1 MPLQKIK
8 RWLITL
14 SLVILVV
21 LAGIIGVIQFYVFPH
36 IDDYKDR
43 IAQALSQA
51 MKQEVTIEHIAI
63 RWSGFA
69 PHVTLGNVT
78 VFDQQQ
84 RPALELSKISTRL
97 SWSSVVLLK
106 PSLTSLRIDA
116 PNLIIRRTDNGELYL
131 AGISMSGQ
139 GNPAFSNWLLSQRRI
154 NITHAT
160 VTWVD
165 EQRQAP
171 PLLLEDL
178 NIEILTPVWQRL
190 LNRHTIHMD
199 SLVST
204 GTRQRIKLESVLI
217 GHDVAKPEVWHGEV
231 SLRLPQMDLA
241 AWSPWLDLPVKV
253 HQGQGSLTTTF
264 AFEAMQLQRLAA
276 QVDLKAL
283 SITPPDN
290 HDTFLANAISG
301 EVRWQRVEQRHMIHL
316 KHFSADIAPG
326 LKLEDANGELQ
337 WDSHGHEGVLTVKK
351 LALEQGQ
358 ALAKWLAVRLP
369 DAQSQTAGA
378 GTEAT
383 AATAPAK
390 TEQSNTAQMLEHTAP
405 SGKFSQIKL
414 RWLKRDDQWQDYALT
429 ADLNAIHTQA
439 YELLPGLENWS
450 GRLTIRPNAGSIAL
464 DTQKASIDLAGV
476 LRWPVPIDSL
486 QGTIAWE
493 NNGKKTLI
501 STRNLHLSNPHIA
514 LLTNMEYQLG
524 AAGGDSIQLQTQI
537 ERGDA
542 KHAPFY
548 YPLILGESTL
558 HWLDTSILAGQIR
571 RGELIIKG
579 RIRDFPF
586 VNATHQPDPALGLFK
601 VTAQVD
607 HASLEY
613 GTGWPLIQ
621 GVDALLKF
629 EGKRMD
635 IAVKNGT
642 TVGQHITQAQVEI
655 PRLDADWPMLNV
667 KATVTGTVE
676 QGVRFV
682 NTSPVRQVAMGF
694 TDYLKTAGDAELKL
708 ALQVPLND
716 VDVSQF
722 QGDYAIRN
730 GRIAANPEIAMPE
743 MTNINGH
750 LKFTEKGLQAQ
761 GVQLSLFD
769 NPASVSLTT
778 RSDKSVLIQGSGRI
792 TDNALRKMDSNL
804 LTKALHGTT
813 DWKSSLLIQPAGSIR
828 LDIRSQLIGMG
839 IDMPE
844 PLKKSVETS
853 ANLTIRLRQ
862 ESNQPDKIAIHY
874 NDWLHGNFLRST
886 VGQESKIS
894 AGEIS
899 VNTPPRM
906 PAGEGINLRA
916 DFQKLNVDEWLAY
929 TGQTAGAGTEPGRPV
944 DLPFNRID
952 LSAGTLQVFDR
963 NLHQIKLSIT
973 PEQERLKMAIQ
984 SQELAGDADWI
995 TAKPNNKLIAKLSYL
1010 RIPRSLDSDDTPAS
1024 TGEVRRLNMT
1034 YPEVEISAQD
1044 FQFGDKQLGS
1054 LDIKAYNSGENWVI
1068 QKMNLD
1074 NGDSQLTADGT
1085 WRNSVRNPQTSL
1097 KFNLNSNNLG
1107 KTLQRFQPGGE
1118 MVKGGTGTMAGQI
1131 GWPGSPHQFA
1141 VERLDGNFSMQ
1152 LEKGQI
1158 LKVQPGVGRLLGLLS
1173 LQSLPRRLTLDFRDL
1188 FSQGFAFDKITST
1201 ANIRDGILRSD
1212 DLFMTGPAA
1221 EARLKGETNLK
1232 AETQRLRVKVT
1243 PHISDSVS
1251 LAALAGG
1258 PIIGVAAFVA
1268 QKLLKDPLNKISS
1281 SEYMITGTW
1290 DNPQEVDIDK
1300 AEPVKQPVQP
1310 LKSIQ

>member
-8 RWLITL
+8 RWLLTL
-14 SLVILVV
+14 LIVVLVV

-43 IAQALSQA
+43 IAQQLSQS
-51 MKQEVTIEHIAI
+51 MKQEVTIAHIGI
-63 RWSGFA
+63 RWRGLA
-69 PHVTLGNVT
+69 PEVTLGDVT
-78 VFDQQQ
+78 VFDTQQ
-84 RPALELSKISTRL
+84 RPALELSKVITRL
-97 SWSSVVLLK
+97 SWSSVVLLS
-106 PSLTSLRIDA
+106 PSLISLRIDA
-116 PNLIIRRTDNGELYL
+116 PNLIIRRTSNGELFL
-131 AGISMSGQ
+131 AGISMSGK
-139 GNPAFSNWLLSQRRI
+139 GNPAFSNWLLAQRRI
-154 NITHAT
+154 RITHAT

-190 LNRHTIHMD
+190 LDRHTVHMD

-204 GTRQRIKLESVLI
+204 GTQQRITLDSVLV
-217 GHDVAKPEVWHGEV
+217 GDDVTKPEAWHGEI
-231 SLRLPQMDLA
+231 SLRLPQIDLA
-241 AWSPWLDLPVKV
+241 AWSPWLDLPLKV
-253 HQGQGSLTTTF
+253 HAGQGSMTSTL
-264 AFEAMQLQRLAA
+264 AFKAMQLQRMAA
-276 QVDLKAL
+276 QINLK
-283 SITPPDN
+283 SVSVTPPDTTE
-290 HDTFLANAISG
+290 TFLANSMNG
-301 EVRWQRVEQRHMIHL
+301 EFRWQRVEQRHMIYL
-316 KHFSADIAPG
+316 KHFSADIQPG
-326 LKLEDANGELQ
+326 LKLDDANGELQ
-337 WDSHGHEGVLTVKK
+337 WDAHGHEGILSMKK
-351 LALEQGQ
+351 FALEQGE
-358 ALAKWLAVRLP
+358 LFAKWL
-369 DAQSQTAGA
+369 DSQSQ
-378 GTEAT
+378 
-383 AATAPAK
+383 AADYLEHIAPAF
-390 TEQSNTAQMLEHTAP
+390 NAN
-405 SGKFSQIKL
+405 QIKL
-414 RWLKRDDQWQDYALT
+414 RWLNREDKWQDYAVE
-429 ADLNAIHTQA
+429 ANLNAVHTTA
-439 YELLPGLENWS
+439 YAQLPGLKNWA
-450 GRLTIRPNAGSIAL
+450 GRLSLHPNAGSIDL
-464 DTQKASIDLAGV
+464 DTQNASIDLAKI
-476 LRWPVPIDSL
+476 LRWPVPIDRL
-486 QGTIAWE
+486 QGNIEWD
-493 NNGKKTLI
+493 NNGKKLLI
-501 STRNLHLSNPHIA
+501 STHNLQLANPHIA
-514 LLTNMEYQLG
+514 LRTNLEYQLG
-524 AAGGDSIQLQTQI
+524 AAGGDTIQLQTQI

-571 RGELIIKG
+571 RGDVIIKG
-579 RIRDFPF
+579 RMKDFPF
-586 VNATHQPDPALGLFK
+586 VNAAHQADPSLGLFK

-607 HASLEY
+607 HVSLEY

-621 GVDALLKF
+621 NVDALLKF

-635 IAVKNGT
+635 ISVKNGT
-642 TVGQHITQAQVEI
+642 TVGQHITQAHVEI
-655 PRLDADWPMLNV
+655 PQLDADWPMLNV
-667 KATVTGTVE
+667 KATVTGSVE
-676 QGVRFV
+676 QGVKFV
-682 NTSPVRQVAMGF
+682 NTSPVRQVTMGF
-694 TDYLKTAGDAELKL
+694 TDYLKTSGDAELKL
-708 ALQVPLND
+708 ALQIPLND
-716 VDVSQF
+716 VDRSQF
-722 QGDYAIRN
+722 QGDYAIKN

-750 LKFTEKGLQAQ
+750 LKFTEKNLQAQ
-761 GVQLSLFD
+761 GVQLSMFD
-769 NPASVSLTT
+769 NPASVSLTS
-778 RSDKSVLIQGSGRI
+778 RSDKSVIIQGSGRI
-792 TDNALRKMDSNL
+792 TDAALKKLDSNL

-813 DWKSSLLIQPAGSIR
+813 DWKSSLLIQPPGNIR

-839 IDMPE
+839 IDLPE
-844 PLKKSVETS
+844 PIKKEVETP

-862 ESNQPDKIAIHY
+862 ESNQPDKVAIHY
-874 NDWLHGNFLRST
+874 NDWLHANFLRT
-886 VGQESKIS
+886 TGGPEPKIS

-899 VNTPPRM
+899 VNTPPRL
-906 PAGEGINLRA
+906 PSGEGINLRA

-929 TGQTAGAGTEPGRPV
+929 MGQGAGAGAEPARPANIP
-944 DLPFNRID
+944 LNRID

-963 NLHQIKLSIT
+963 NLHQIKLNIT
-973 PEQERLKMAIQ
+973 PEQDRLKMSIQ
-984 SQELAGDADWI
+984 SQELAGDADWV

-1010 RIPRSLDSDDTPAS
+1010 RLPRSMDTDDTPAAS
-1024 TGEVRRLNMT
+1024 GEVRRLNMT

-1068 QKMNLD
+1068 QKMNL
-1074 NGDSQLTADGT
+1074 NNPDSQLTADGT
-1085 WRNSVRNPQTSL
+1085 WRNSVRSPQTSL
-1097 KFNLNSNNLG
+1097 KFNLTSSNLG

-1118 MVKGGTGTMAGQI
+1118 MVKGGTGNIAGQI

-1141 VERLDGNFSMQ
+1141 VERLDGNFNMQ

-1188 FSQGFAFDKITST
+1188 FSQGFAFDKITSS

-1232 AETQRLRVKVT
+1232 TETQRLKVKVI

-1258 PIIGVAAFVA
+1258 PIVGVAAFIA

-1290 DNPQEVDIDK
+1290 DNPQEVEIDK
-1300 AEPVKQPVQP
+1300 TEPTKQPVQP

>member
-8 RWLITL
+8 RWLLTL
-14 SLVILVV
+14 LIVILVI

-43 IAQALSQA
+43 IAQALSQS
-51 MKQEVTIEHIAI
+51 MQQEVTIAHIGI

-78 VFDQQQ
+78 VFDKQQ
-84 RPALELSKISTRL
+84 RPALELSKVTTRL
-97 SWSSVVLLK
+97 SWSSVVLLS
-106 PSLTSLRIDA
+106 PSLISLRIDA
-116 PNLIIRRTDNGELYL
+116 PNLIIRRTENGELYL
-131 AGISMSGQ
+131 AGISMSGK

-154 NITHAT
+154 SITHAT

-204 GTRQRIKLESVLI
+204 GTQQRITLDSVLI

-264 AFEAMQLQRLAA
+264 AFEAMQLQRVAA
-276 QVDLKAL
+276 QVNLKAV
-283 SITPPDN
+283 SVTPPDGSE
-290 HDTFLANAISG
+290 TFLANAVSG
-301 EVRWQRVEQRHMIHL
+301 EVRWQRVEQRHMVHL
-316 KHFSADIAPG
+316 KHFSADIHPG
-326 LKLEDANGELQ
+326 LNLEDANGELQ
-337 WDSHGHEGVLTVKK
+337 WEAQSHEGVLTVKK
-351 LALEQGQ
+351 LALKQGE
-358 ALAKWLAVRLP
+358 ALAKWLDVQAVDSAP
-369 DAQSQTAGA
+369 QTAGPQA
-378 GTEAT
+378 S
-383 AATAPAK
+383 PAN
-390 TEQSNTAQMLEHTAP
+390 TEQSKIAQILEHAAP
-405 SGKFSQIKL
+405 SGIASQIKL
-414 RWLKRDDQWQDYALT
+414 RWLNRANKWQDYALE
-429 ADLNAIHTQA
+429 ANLNAIHTKANEQ
-439 YELLPGLENWS
+439 LPGLENWS
-450 GRLTIRPNAGSIAL
+450 GRLTVRPNAGSIEL
-464 DTQKASIDLAGV
+464 DTQKASLDLAGI
-476 LRWPVPIDSL
+476 LRWPVPIDRL
-486 QGTIAWE
+486 QGSVEWD

-501 STRNLHLSNPHIA
+501 SSRNLQLSNPHIA
-514 LLTNMEYQLG
+514 LRTNLEYQLG
-524 AAGGDSIQLQTQI
+524 AAGGDTIQVQTQI

-558 HWLDTSILAGQIR
+558 HWLDTSILSGQIR

-579 RIRDFPF
+579 RVKDFPF
-586 VNATHQPDPALGLFK
+586 VNAAHQADPALGIFK

-621 GVDALLKF
+621 GVDAFLKF
-629 EGKRMD
+629 EGTRMD

-642 TVGQHITQAQVEI
+642 TVGQRITQAQVEI
-655 PRLDADWPMLNV
+655 PQLDADWPMLNV

-676 QGVRFV
+676 QGVKFV
-682 NTSPVRQVAMGF
+682 NTSPVRQVTMGF

-708 ALQVPLND
+708 ALQIPLND
-716 VDVSQF
+716 VDQSQF
-722 QGDYAIRN
+722 QGDYAIKN

-769 NPASVSLTT
+769 NPASVSLTS
-778 RSDKSVLIQGSGRI
+778 RSDKSVIIQGSGRI
-792 TDNALRKMDSNL
+792 TDAALRKLDSNL

-813 DWKSSLLIQPAGSIR
+813 DWKSSLLIQPPGNIR

-839 IDMPE
+839 IDLPE
-844 PLKKSVETS
+844 PMKKAVETP

-862 ESNQPDKIAIHY
+862 ESNQADKIAIHY
-874 NDWLHGNFLRST
+874 NDWLHANLLRT
-886 VGQESKIS
+886 TGAPEPKIS

-899 VNTPPRM
+899 VNTPPRQ
-906 PAGEGINLRA
+906 PSGDGINLRA

-929 TGQTAGAGTEPGRPV
+929 TGQTTGAGTEPAQPMSIP
-944 DLPFNRID
+944 LNRID

-973 PEQERLKMAIQ
+973 PDQERLKMSIQ

-995 TAKPNNKLIAKLSYL
+995 SAKPNNKLIAKLSYL
-1010 RIPRSLDSDDTPAS
+1010 RVPRSMDTDNTPAAP
-1024 TGEVRRLNMT
+1024 GEVRRLNMT
-1034 YPEVEISAQD
+1034 YPEVEISAQE

-1054 LDIKAYNSGENWVI
+1054 LDIKAYNSAENWVI
-1068 QKMNLD
+1068 QKMNL
-1074 NGDSQLTADGT
+1074 NNPDSQLTADGT

-1097 KFNLNSNNLG
+1097 KFNLTSSNLG

-1118 MVKGGTGTMAGQI
+1118 MVKGGTGEIAGQI

-1201 ANIRDGILRSD
+1201 ANIRDGILHSD

-1232 AETQRLRVKVT
+1232 TETQRLKVKVI

-1258 PIIGVAAFVA
+1258 PIVGVAAFIA

-1300 AEPVKQPVQP
+1300 AEPTKQPVQP

>member
-14 SLVILVV
+14 SLVVLVV
-21 LAGIIGVIQFYVFPH
+21 VAGIIGVIHFYVFPH

-43 IAQALSQA
+43 IAQTLSQSL
-51 MKQEVTIEHIAI
+51 KQEVTIEHIAI

-97 SWSSVVLLK
+97 SWSSLVLLS
-106 PSLTSLRIDA
+106 PSLSSLRIDA
-116 PNLIIRRTDNGELYL
+116 PNLIIRRTENGELYL

-204 GTRQRIKLESVLI
+204 GTRQRITLESVLI
-217 GHDVAKPEVWHGEV
+217 GNDVAKPQVWHGEV

-253 HQGQGSLTTTF
+253 NQGQGSLTTTF

-276 QVDLKAL
+276 QVDLKAV
-283 SITPPDN
+283 SVTPPN
-290 HDTFLANAISG
+290 ISDTFLANAVSG
-301 EVRWQRVEQRHMIHL
+301 EVRWQRVEQRHMVHL

-337 WDSHGHEGVLTVKK
+337 WDKQGHEGVLTVKK

-358 ALAKWLAVRLP
+358 ALAKWLAVQLP
-369 DAQSQTAGA
+369 DAQPQ
-378 GTEAT
+378 
-383 AATAPAK
+383 AATSDAAK
-390 TEQSNTAQMLEHTAP
+390 ANTERAEIAQLLEHTAP

-414 RWLKRDDQWQDYALT
+414 RWLQRGGQWQDYALA
-429 ADLNAIHTQA
+429 ADLDAIHTQA
-439 YELLPGLENWS
+439 YEQLPGLQNWS
-450 GRLTIRPNAGSIAL
+450 GRLTVRPNAGSIEL
-464 DTQKASIDLAGV
+464 DTQKASIDLAGI

-486 QGTIAWE
+486 QGNIAWE
-493 NNGKKTLI
+493 NNGQKTLI
-501 STRNLHLSNPHIA
+501 STRNLHLSNAHIA
-514 LLTNMEYQLG
+514 LRTNMEYQLG

-579 RIRDFPF
+579 RIKDFPF
-586 VNATHQPDPALGLFK
+586 VNAAHQADPALGLFR

-642 TVGQHITQAQVEI
+642 TVGQRITQAQVEI

-676 QGVRFV
+676 QGVKFV
-682 NTSPVRQVAMGF
+682 NTSPVRQVTMGF
-694 TDYLKTAGDAELKL
+694 TDLLKTAGDAELKL

-716 VDVSQF
+716 VDASQF
-722 QGDYAIRN
+722 QGDYAIKN

-761 GVQLSLFD
+761 GVQLALFD

-792 TDNALRKMDSNL
+792 TDSALKKLDSNL

-813 DWKSSLLIQPAGSIR
+813 DWKSSLLIQPPGNIR

-839 IDMPE
+839 IDLPE
-844 PLKKSVETS
+844 PMKKSVETP

-862 ESNQPDKIAIHY
+862 EANQSDKIAIHY

-886 VGQESKIS
+886 AGAESKIS

-929 TGQTAGAGTEPGRPV
+929 TGQTAGAGSEPAGAANI
-944 DLPFNRID
+944 PFNRID

-963 NLHQIKLSIT
+963 HLHQIKLNIT
-973 PEQERLKMAIQ
+973 PDQERLKMSIQ
-984 SQELAGDADWI
+984 SQELAGEADWI

-1010 RIPRSLDSDDTPAS
+1010 RIPRSLDNDDTPAS
-1024 TGEVRRLNMT
+1024 AGEVRRLSMT
-1034 YPEVEISAQD
+1034 YPEVEILAQD

-1074 NGDSQLTADGT
+1074 NPDSQLTADGT

-1097 KFNLNSNNLG
+1097 KFSLSSNNLG

-1221 EARLKGETNLK
+1221 EVRLKGETNLK

-1258 PIIGVAAFVA
+1258 PIVGVAAFVA

-1300 AEPVKQPVQP
+1300 AESVKQPVQP
-1310 LKSIQ
+1310 IKGLQ

>member
-8 RWLITL
+8 RWLLTL
-14 SLVILVV
+14 LVVALVIV
-21 LAGIIGVIQFYVFPH
+21 AAIIGVIQFYIFPH
-36 IDDYKDR
+36 IDNYKDR
-43 IAQALSQA
+43 IAQTLSQSL
-51 MKQEVTIEHIAI
+51 KQEVTIAHIGI

-69 PHVTLGNVT
+69 PQVTLGNVA

-84 RPALELSKISTRL
+84 RPALELSKITTRL
-97 SWSSVVLLK
+97 SWSSVVLLS
-106 PSLTSLRIDA
+106 PSLISLRIDA
-116 PNLIIRRTDNGELYL
+116 PNLIIRRTADGELYL

-139 GNPAFSNWLLSQRRI
+139 GDPAFSNWLLSQRRI
-154 NITHAT
+154 SITHAT

-178 NIEILTPVWQRL
+178 NIEILTPVWLRL

-204 GTRQRIKLESVLI
+204 GTQQRITLDSVLI
-217 GHDVAKPEVWHGEV
+217 GHDVAKPEAWHGEA

-241 AWSPWLDLPVKV
+241 AWSPWLDLPVEV
-253 HQGQGSLTTTF
+253 HKGQGSLTTTF

-276 QVDLKAL
+276 QVNLKAV
-283 SITPPDN
+283 SVTPPDTSE
-290 HDTFLANAISG
+290 TFLANAISG
-301 EVRWQRVEQRHMIHL
+301 EVRWQRVEQRHMVHL
-316 KHFSADIAPG
+316 KHLSADINPG
-326 LKLEDANGELQ
+326 FNIEDANGELQ
-337 WDSHGHEGVLTVKK
+337 WDPQGHEGVLTVKK
-351 LALEQGQ
+351 LALEQGE
-358 ALAKWLAVRLP
+358 ALAKWLSVQSP
-369 DAQSQTAGA
+369 DSGSQTSNSKDSES
-378 GTEAT
+378 TVSQST
-383 AATAPAK
+383 S
-390 TEQSNTAQMLEHTAP
+390 EQSKIAQILEHAAP
-405 SGKFSQIKL
+405 SGKASQIKL
-414 RWLKRDDQWQDYALT
+414 RWLNHAKKWQEYALE
-429 ADLNAIHTQA
+429 ANLNAIHTQA
-439 YELLPGLENWS
+439 YEQLPGLKNWS
-450 GRLTIRPNAGSIAL
+450 GRLTVHPNAGSIEL
-464 DTQKASIDLAGV
+464 DTQNASIDLAGL
-476 LRWPVPIDSL
+476 LRWPVPIDRL
-486 QGTIAWE
+486 QGSIEWD

-514 LLTNMEYQLG
+514 VRTNLEYQLG
-524 AAGGDSIQLQTQI
+524 AAGGDTIQLQAQI

-558 HWLDTSILAGQIR
+558 HWLDTSILSGQIR
-571 RGELIIKG
+571 RGEVIIKG
-579 RIRDFPF
+579 RIKDFPF
-586 VNATHQPDPALGLFK
+586 VNAAHKPDPSLGLFK

-607 HASLEY
+607 HVNLEY
-613 GTGWPLIQ
+613 GTGWPLVQ
-621 GVDALLKF
+621 GVDAFLKF

-642 TVGQHITQAQVEI
+642 TVGQRITQAQVEI
-655 PRLDADWPMLNV
+655 PQLDADWPMLNV
-667 KATVTGTVE
+667 KAAVTGTVE
-676 QGVRFV
+676 QGVKFV
-682 NTSPVRQVAMGF
+682 NTSPVRQVTMGF
-694 TDYLKTAGDAELKL
+694 TDYLKTSGDAELKL
-708 ALQVPLND
+708 ALQIPLND
-716 VDVSQF
+716 VDRSQF
-722 QGDYAIRN
+722 QGDYAIKN

-750 LKFTEKGLQAQ
+750 LKFTEKNLQAQ
-761 GVQLSLFD
+761 GVQLSMFD
-769 NPASVSLTT
+769 NPASVSLTS
-778 RSDKSVLIQGSGRI
+778 RSDKSVIIQGSGRI
-792 TDNALRKMDSNL
+792 TDAALKKLDSNL

-813 DWKSSLLIQPAGSIR
+813 DWKSSLLIQPPGNIR

-839 IDMPE
+839 IDLPE
-844 PLKKSVETS
+844 PMKKEVETP

-862 ESNQPDKIAIHY
+862 ESNQPDKVAIHY
-874 NDWLHGNFLRST
+874 NDWLHANFLRT
-886 VGQESKIS
+886 TGGAEPKIS

-899 VNTPPRM
+899 VNTPPRL
-906 PAGEGINLRA
+906 PSGEGINLRA

-929 TGQTAGAGTEPGRPV
+929 MGQGTGAGAEPARLANIP
-944 DLPFNRID
+944 LNRID

-963 NLHQIKLSIT
+963 NLHQIKLNIT
-973 PEQERLKMAIQ
+973 PDQDRLKMSIQ
-984 SQELAGDADWI
+984 SQELAGDADWV

-1010 RIPRSLDSDDTPAS
+1010 RVPRTMDTDDTATAS
-1024 TGEVRRLNMT
+1024 GEVRRLNMT

-1068 QKMNLD
+1068 QKMNL
-1074 NGDSQLTADGT
+1074 NNPDSQLTADGT
-1085 WRNSVRNPQTSL
+1085 WRNSVRSPQTSL
-1097 KFNLNSNNLG
+1097 KFNLNSSNLG

-1118 MVKGGTGTMAGQI
+1118 MVKGGTGNIAGQI

-1232 AETQRLRVKVT
+1232 TETQRLKVKVI

-1258 PIIGVAAFVA
+1258 PIVGVAAFIA

-1290 DNPQEVDIDK
+1290 DNPQEVEIDK
-1300 AEPVKQPVQP
+1300 TEPTKQPVQP

>member
-8 RWLITL
+8 RWLLTL
-14 SLVILVV
+14 LIVVLVV

-43 IAQALSQA
+43 IAQQLSQS
-51 MKQEVTIEHIAI
+51 MKQEVTIAHIGI
-63 RWSGFA
+63 RWRGLA
-69 PHVTLGNVT
+69 PEVTLGDVT
-78 VFDQQQ
+78 VFDTQQ
-84 RPALELSKISTRL
+84 RPALELSKVITRL
-97 SWSSVVLLK
+97 SWSSVVLLS
-106 PSLTSLRIDA
+106 PSLISLRIDA
-116 PNLIIRRTDNGELYL
+116 PNLIIRRTSNGELFL
-131 AGISMSGQ
+131 AGISMSGK
-139 GNPAFSNWLLSQRRI
+139 GNPAFSNWLLAQRRI
-154 NITHAT
+154 RITHAT

-190 LNRHTIHMD
+190 LDRHTVHMD

-204 GTRQRIKLESVLI
+204 GTQQRITLDSVLV
-217 GHDVAKPEVWHGEV
+217 GDDVTKPEAWHGEI
-231 SLRLPQMDLA
+231 SLRLPQIDLA
-241 AWSPWLDLPVKV
+241 AWSPWLDLPLKV
-253 HQGQGSLTTTF
+253 HAGQGSMTSTL
-264 AFEAMQLQRLAA
+264 AFKAMQLQRMAA
-276 QVDLKAL
+276 QINLK
-283 SITPPDN
+283 SVSVTPPDTTE
-290 HDTFLANAISG
+290 TFLANSMNG
-301 EVRWQRVEQRHMIHL
+301 EFRWQRVEQRHMIYL
-316 KHFSADIAPG
+316 KHFSADIQPG
-326 LKLEDANGELQ
+326 LKLDDANGELQ
-337 WDSHGHEGVLTVKK
+337 WDAHGHEGILTMKK
-351 LALEQGQ
+351 FALEQGE
-358 ALAKWLAVRLP
+358 LFAKWL
-369 DAQSQTAGA
+369 DSQSQ
-378 GTEAT
+378 
-383 AATAPAK
+383 AADYLEHIAPAF
-390 TEQSNTAQMLEHTAP
+390 NA
-405 SGKFSQIKL
+405 SQIKL
-414 RWLKRDDQWQDYALT
+414 RWLNREDKWQDYAVE
-429 ADLNAIHTQA
+429 ANLNAVHTTA
-439 YELLPGLENWS
+439 YAQLPGLKNWA
-450 GRLTIRPNAGSIAL
+450 GRLSLHPNAGSIDL
-464 DTQKASIDLAGV
+464 DTKNASIDLAKI
-476 LRWPVPIDSL
+476 LRWPVPIDRL
-486 QGTIAWE
+486 QGNIEWD
-493 NNGKKTLI
+493 NNGKKLLI
-501 STRNLHLSNPHIA
+501 STHNLQLSNPHIA
-514 LLTNMEYQLG
+514 LRTNLEYQLG
-524 AAGGDSIQLQTQI
+524 AAGGDTIQLQTQI

-571 RGELIIKG
+571 RGDVIIKG
-579 RIRDFPF
+579 RMKDFPF
-586 VNATHQPDPALGLFK
+586 VNAAHQADPSLGLFK

-607 HASLEY
+607 HVSLEY

-621 GVDALLKF
+621 NVDALLKF

-635 IAVKNGT
+635 ISVKNGT
-642 TVGQHITQAQVEI
+642 TVGQHITQAHVEI
-655 PRLDADWPMLNV
+655 PQLDADWPMLNV
-667 KATVTGTVE
+667 KATVTGSVE
-676 QGVRFV
+676 QGVKFV
-682 NTSPVRQVAMGF
+682 NTSPVRQVTMGF
-694 TDYLKTAGDAELKL
+694 TDYLKTSGDAELKL
-708 ALQVPLND
+708 ALQIPLND
-716 VDVSQF
+716 VDRSQF
-722 QGDYAIRN
+722 QGDYAIKN

-750 LKFTEKGLQAQ
+750 LKFTEKNLQAQ
-761 GVQLSLFD
+761 GVQLSMFD
-769 NPASVSLTT
+769 NPASVSLTS
-778 RSDKSVLIQGSGRI
+778 RSDKSVIIQGSGRI
-792 TDNALRKMDSNL
+792 NDAALKKLDSNL

-813 DWKSSLLIQPAGSIR
+813 DWKSSLLIQPPGNIR

-839 IDMPE
+839 IDLPE
-844 PLKKSVETS
+844 PMKKEVETP

-874 NDWLHGNFLRST
+874 NDWLHANFLRT
-886 VGQESKIS
+886 TGGAEPKIS

-899 VNTPPRM
+899 VNTPPRL
-906 PAGEGINLRA
+906 PSGEGINLRA

-929 TGQTAGAGTEPGRPV
+929 TGQGTGAGAEPARPANIP
-944 DLPFNRID
+944 LNRID

-963 NLHQIKLSIT
+963 NLHQIKLNIT
-973 PEQERLKMAIQ
+973 PEQDRLKMSIQ
-984 SQELAGDADWI
+984 SQELAGDADWV

-1010 RIPRSLDSDDTPAS
+1010 RVPRSMDTDDTPAAS
-1024 TGEVRRLNMT
+1024 GEVRRLNMT

-1068 QKMNLD
+1068 QKMNL
-1074 NGDSQLTADGT
+1074 NNPDSQLTADGT
-1085 WRNSVRNPQTSL
+1085 WRNSVRSPQTSL
-1097 KFNLNSNNLG
+1097 KFNLTSSNLG

-1118 MVKGGTGTMAGQI
+1118 MVKGGTGNIAGQI

-1141 VERLDGNFSMQ
+1141 VERLDGNFNMQ

-1232 AETQRLRVKVT
+1232 TETQRLKVKVI

-1258 PIIGVAAFVA
+1258 PIVGVAAFIA

-1290 DNPQEVDIDK
+1290 DNPQEVEIDK
-1300 AEPVKQPVQP
+1300 TEPTKQPVQP

>member
-1 MPLQKIK
+1 M
-8 RWLITL
+8 
-14 SLVILVV
+14 
-21 LAGIIGVIQFYVFPH
+21 
-36 IDDYKDR
+36 DDYKDR
-43 IAQALSQA
+43 IAQTLSQS
-51 MKQEVTIEHIAI
+51 MQQEVTIAHIAI

-69 PHVTLGNVT
+69 PHVTLGNDT
-78 VFDQQQ
+78 VFDQQH
-84 RPALELSKISTRL
+84 RPALELSKVTTRL
-97 SWSSVVLLK
+97 SWSSVVLLA

-116 PNLIIRRTDNGELYL
+116 PNLIIRRTENGELYL
-131 AGISMSGQ
+131 AGISMSGK
-139 GNPAFSNWLLSQRRI
+139 GTPAFSNWLLSQRRI
-154 NITHAT
+154 NNTHAT

-190 LNRHTIHMD
+190 LNRHTVHMD

-204 GTRQRIKLESVLI
+204 GTRQRITLESVLI

-241 AWSPWLDLPVKV
+241 AWSPWLDLPMQVNK
-253 HQGQGSLTTTF
+253 GQGSLTTTF

-276 QVDLKAL
+276 QVDLKAV
-283 SITPPDN
+283 SVTQPSTS
-290 HDTFLANAISG
+290 DTFLANAVSG

-337 WDSHGHEGVLTVKK
+337 WDNQGHEGVLTVKK

-358 ALAKWLAVRLP
+358 ALAKWLALRLP
-369 DAQSQTAGA
+369 DAQAQVA
-378 GTEAT
+378 E
-383 AATAPAK
+383 AATAQAAN
-390 TEQSNTAQMLEHTAP
+390 EQSNFAQLLEQTAP
-405 SGKFSQIKL
+405 SGKFSQIKF
-414 RWLKRDDQWQDYALT
+414 RWLSRDGKWQDYALA
-429 ADLNAIHTQA
+429 ADLNAIHTRA
-439 YELLPGLENWS
+439 YEQFPGLDNWS
-450 GRLTIRPNAGSIAL
+450 GRLTIRPNAGSIEL

-486 QGTIAWE
+486 QGSISWE

-501 STRNLHLSNPHIA
+501 STRNLHLSNPHLA
-514 LLTNMEYQLG
+514 LRTNMEYQLG

-579 RIRDFPF
+579 RIKDFPF
-586 VNATHQPDPALGLFK
+586 VNAAHQADPALGLFK
-601 VTAQVD
+601 VTAQID

-613 GTGWPLIQ
+613 GTGWPLVQ

-682 NTSPVRQVAMGF
+682 NTSPVRQVTMGF

-708 ALQVPLND
+708 ALQIPLND

-730 GRIAANPEIAMPE
+730 GRIAANPEISMPE

-769 NPASVSLTT
+769 NPASVSLTS

-792 TDNALRKMDSNL
+792 TDSALRKLDSNL

-813 DWKSSLLIQPAGSIR
+813 DWKSSLLIQPGGNIR

-844 PLKKSVETS
+844 PMKKSVETP

-862 ESNQPDKIAIHY
+862 ENNQSDKIAIHY
-874 NDWLHGNFLRST
+874 NDWLHANLLRST
-886 VGQESKIS
+886 VGPEPKVS

-929 TGQTAGAGTEPGRPV
+929 TGQTAGAGTEPARPV

-973 PEQERLKMAIQ
+973 PEQERLKMSIQ

-1010 RIPRSLDSDDTPAS
+1010 RIPRSLDTDDTPAS
-1024 TGEVRRLNMT
+1024 AGEVRRLNMT

-1074 NGDSQLTADGT
+1074 NADSQLTADGT

-1097 KFNLNSNNLG
+1097 KFSLSSNNLG

-1188 FSQGFAFDKITST
+1188 FSQGFAFDRITST
-1201 ANIRDGILRSD
+1201 ANIRDGILHSD

-1232 AETQRLRVKVT
+1232 TETQRLKVKVT

-1258 PIIGVAAFVA
+1258 PIVGVAAFVA
-1268 QKLLKDPLNKISS
+1268 QKLLKDPLNKISA

>member
-8 RWLITL
+8 RWLLTL
-14 SLVILVV
+14 LIVVLVV

-43 IAQALSQA
+43 IAKALSQS
-51 MKQEVTIEHIAI
+51 MKQEVTIAHIGI

-69 PHVTLGNVT
+69 PQVTLGNVT
-78 VFDQQQ
+78 VFDTQQ
-84 RPALELSKISTRL
+84 RPALELSNITTRL
-97 SWSSVVLLK
+97 SWSSVVLLS
-106 PSLTSLRIDA
+106 PSLISLRIDA
-116 PNLIIRRTDNGELYL
+116 PNLIIRRTVNGELFL
-131 AGISMSGQ
+131 AGISMSGK
-139 GNPAFSNWLLSQRRI
+139 GNPALSNWLLSQRKIR
-154 NITHAT
+154 ITHAT

-199 SLVST
+199 SLIST
-204 GTRQRIKLESVLI
+204 GTQQRITLESVLV
-217 GHDVAKPEVWHGEV
+217 GNDVAKPEVWHGEV

-241 AWSPWLDLPVKV
+241 AWSPWIDLPVQV
-253 HQGQGSLTTTF
+253 HTGQGSLTTTF

-276 QVDLKAL
+276 QVNLKAL
-283 SITPPDN
+283 SVTPPKAT
-290 HDTFLANAISG
+290 HAFLANAVSG
-301 EVRWQRVEQRHMIHL
+301 EIRWQRVEQRHMIHL
-316 KHFSADIAPG
+316 KNFSANIQPG
-326 LKLEDANGELQ
+326 LNLEDANGELQ
-337 WDSHGHEGVLTVKK
+337 WEPQAHEGVLTVKK
-351 LALEQGQ
+351 LDLEQGEF
-358 ALAKWLAVRLP
+358 LAKWLEFQLP
-369 DAQSQTAGA
+369 DSEEKAAQSPIAQT
-378 GTEAT
+378 
-383 AATAPAK
+383 
-390 TEQSNTAQMLEHTAP
+390 LEHLAP
-405 SGKFSQIKL
+405 KGKASQVKL
-414 RWLKRDDQWQDYALT
+414 RWLNQQGKWQDYALE
-429 ADLNAIHTQA
+429 ANLNAVHTEA
-439 YELLPGLENWS
+439 YEHLPGLKNWS
-450 GRLTIRPNAGSIAL
+450 GRLSLHPNAGSIEL
-464 DTQKASIDLAGV
+464 DTQNASIDLAGV
-476 LRWPVPIDSL
+476 LRWPVPIDRL
-486 QGTIAWE
+486 QGSIEWD

-514 LLTNMEYQLG
+514 LRTNLEYQLG

-542 KHAPFY
+542 KHASFY

-558 HWLDTSILAGQIR
+558 HWLDTSILSGQIR

-579 RIRDFPF
+579 RIKDFPF
-586 VNATHQPDPALGLFK
+586 VNAAHQPDPSLGLFK

-607 HASLEY
+607 HVSLEY
-613 GTGWPLIQ
+613 GTGWPLVQ

-635 IAVKNGT
+635 IAVKNGN

-667 KATVTGTVE
+667 KAAVTGTVE
-676 QGVRFV
+676 QGIKFV
-682 NTSPVRQVAMGF
+682 NTSPVRQVTMGF
-694 TDYLKTAGDAELKL
+694 TDYLKTSGDADLKL
-708 ALQVPLND
+708 ALQIPLNN

-722 QGDYAIRN
+722 QGDYAIKN

-761 GVQLSLFD
+761 GVQLSLYD
-769 NPASVSLTT
+769 NPASVSLSS
-778 RSDKSVLIQGSGRI
+778 RSDKSVIIQGSGRI
-792 TDNALRKMDSNL
+792 TDAALKKLDSNL

-813 DWKSSLLIQPAGSIR
+813 DWKSNLLIQPPGIMR
-828 LDIRSQLIGMG
+828 LDIRSQLIGMA
-839 IDMPE
+839 IDLPE
-844 PLKKSVETS
+844 PMKKTVETP
-853 ANLTIRLRQ
+853 ANFTIRLRQ

-874 NDWLHGNFLRST
+874 NDWLHANFLRT
-886 VGQESKIS
+886 TAGQESKIT

-906 PAGEGINLRA
+906 PSGDGINLRA
-916 DFQKLNVDEWLAY
+916 DFQKLDVDEWLAY
-929 TGQTAGAGTEPGRPV
+929 TGQSTGSTTESARPA
-944 DLPFNRID
+944 DIPLNRIE
-952 LSAGTLQVFDR
+952 LNAGTLHVFDR
-963 NLHQIKLSIT
+963 NLHQIKLNVT
-973 PEQERLKMAIQ
+973 PNQERLKMSIQ
-984 SQELAGDADWI
+984 SQEMAGDVDWI
-995 TAKPNNKLIAKLSYL
+995 SGKPNKLIAKLSYL
-1010 RIPRSLDSDDTPAS
+1010 RVPRSMDTDDANTAPE
-1024 TGEVRRLNMT
+1024 EVRRLNMV

-1068 QKMNLD
+1068 QKMNL
-1074 NGDSQLTADGT
+1074 NNPDSQLTADGT
-1085 WRNSVRNPQTSL
+1085 WRNSVRNPQTTL
-1097 KFNLNSNNLG
+1097 KFNLTSNNLG

-1118 MVKGGTGTMAGQI
+1118 MVKGGTGNIAGQI

-1188 FSQGFAFDKITST
+1188 FSQGFAFDNITST

-1232 AETQRLRVKVT
+1232 TETQRLKVKVI

-1258 PIIGVAAFVA
+1258 PIVGVAAFIA

-1290 DNPQEVDIDK
+1290 DNPQEVEIDK
-1300 AEPVKQPVQP
+1300 AEPSKPPVQP

>member
-8 RWLITL
+8 RWLLTL
-14 SLVILVV
+14 LIVVLVV

-43 IAQALSQA
+43 IAQQLSQS
-51 MKQEVTIEHIAI
+51 MKQEVTIAHIGI
-63 RWSGFA
+63 RWRGLA
-69 PHVTLGNVT
+69 PEVTLGDVT
-78 VFDQQQ
+78 VFDTQQ
-84 RPALELSKISTRL
+84 RPALELSKVITRL
-97 SWSSVVLLK
+97 SWSSVVLLS
-106 PSLTSLRIDA
+106 PSLISLRIDA
-116 PNLIIRRTDNGELYL
+116 PNLIIRRTSNGELFL
-131 AGISMSGQ
+131 AGISMSGK
-139 GNPAFSNWLLSQRRI
+139 GNPAFSNWLLAQRRI
-154 NITHAT
+154 RITHAT

-190 LNRHTIHMD
+190 LNRHTVHMD

-204 GTRQRIKLESVLI
+204 GTQQRITLDSVLV
-217 GHDVAKPEVWHGEV
+217 GDDVTKPEAWHGEV
-231 SLRLPQMDLA
+231 SLRLPQIDLA
-241 AWSPWLDLPVKV
+241 AWSPWLDMPLKV
-253 HQGQGSLTTTF
+253 HAGQGSMTSTL
-264 AFEAMQLQRLAA
+264 AFKTMQLQRMAA
-276 QVDLKAL
+276 QINLK
-283 SITPPDN
+283 SVSFTPPDKTE
-290 HDTFLANAISG
+290 TFLANSMSG
-301 EVRWQRVEQRHMIHL
+301 EFRWQRVEQRHMIYL
-316 KHFSADIAPG
+316 KHFSADIHPG
-326 LKLEDANGELQ
+326 LKLDDANGELQ

-351 LALEQGQ
+351 FALAQGE
-358 ALAKWLAVRLP
+358 LFAKWLGS
-369 DAQSQTAGA
+369 QSQ
-378 GTEAT
+378 
-383 AATAPAK
+383 AADYLEHVAPAF
-390 TEQSNTAQMLEHTAP
+390 NA
-405 SGKFSQIKL
+405 SQVKL
-414 RWLKRDDQWQDYALT
+414 RWLNHEDKWQDYAVE
-429 ADLNAIHTQA
+429 ANLNAVHTTA
-439 YELLPGLENWS
+439 YEQLPGLKNWS
-450 GRLTIRPNAGSIAL
+450 GRLSLHPNAGSIDL
-464 DTQKASIDLAGV
+464 DTQNASIDLAKI
-476 LRWPVPIDSL
+476 LRWPVPIDRL
-486 QGTIAWE
+486 QGNIEWD
-493 NNGKKTLI
+493 NNGKKMLI

-514 LLTNMEYQLG
+514 LRTNMEYQLG
-524 AAGGDSIQLQTQI
+524 ATGGDTIQLQTQI

-542 KHAPFY
+542 KHARFY

-571 RGELIIKG
+571 RGDVIIKG
-579 RIRDFPF
+579 RMKDFPF
-586 VNATHQPDPALGLFK
+586 VNAAHQADPSLGLFK

-655 PRLDADWPMLNV
+655 PQLDADWPMLNV

-676 QGVRFV
+676 QGVKFV
-682 NTSPVRQVAMGF
+682 NTSPVRQVTMGF
-694 TDYLKTAGDAELKL
+694 TDYLKTSGDAELKL
-708 ALQVPLND
+708 ALQIPLND
-716 VDVSQF
+716 VDHSLF
-722 QGDYAIRN
+722 QGDYAIKN

-743 MTNINGH
+743 MANINGH

-769 NPASVSLTT
+769 NPASVSLTS
-778 RSDKSVLIQGSGRI
+778 RSDKSVIIQGSGRI
-792 TDNALRKMDSNL
+792 TDAALKKLDSNL

-813 DWKSSLLIQPAGSIR
+813 DWKSNLLIQPPGIIR

-839 IDMPE
+839 IDLPE
-844 PLKKSVETS
+844 PMKKAVETP
-853 ANLTIRLRQ
+853 ANFTIRLRQ

-874 NDWLHGNFLRST
+874 NDWLHANFLRT
-886 VGQESKIS
+886 TAGQESKIT

-906 PAGEGINLRA
+906 PSGDGINLRA
-916 DFQKLNVDEWLAY
+916 DFQKLDVDEWLTY
-929 TGQTAGAGTEPGRPV
+929 IGQSTGSTTESARPA
-944 DLPFNRID
+944 DIPLNRIE
-952 LSAGTLQVFDR
+952 LNAGTLHVFDR
-963 NLHQIKLSIT
+963 NLHQIKLNVA
-973 PEQERLKMAIQ
+973 PNQERLKMSIQ
-984 SQELAGDADWI
+984 SQEMAGDVDWI
-995 TAKPNNKLIAKLSYL
+995 SGKPNKLIAKLSYL
-1010 RIPRSLDSDDTPAS
+1010 RVPRSMDTDDAS
-1024 TGEVRRLNMT
+1024 TAPGEVRRLNMV

-1068 QKMNLD
+1068 QKMNL
-1074 NGDSQLTADGT
+1074 NNPDSQLTADGT
-1085 WRNSVRNPQTSL
+1085 WRNSVRNPQTTL
-1097 KFNLNSNNLG
+1097 KFNLTSNNLG

-1118 MVKGGTGTMAGQI
+1118 MVKGGTGNIAGQI

-1188 FSQGFAFDKITST
+1188 FSQGFAFDNITST

-1232 AETQRLRVKVT
+1232 TETQRLKVKVI

-1258 PIIGVAAFVA
+1258 PIVGVAAFIA

-1290 DNPQEVDIDK
+1290 DNPQEVEIDK
-1300 AEPVKQPVQP
+1300 TEPTKQPVQP

>member
-8 RWLITL
+8 RWLLTL
-14 SLVILVV
+14 LIVILVV

-43 IAQALSQA
+43 IAQALSQS
-51 MKQEVTIEHIAI
+51 MKQEVTIAHIGI
-63 RWSGFA
+63 RWSGLA
-69 PHVTLGNVT
+69 PQVTLGNVT
-78 VFDQQQ
+78 VFDTQQ
-84 RPALELSKISTRL
+84 RPALELSKITTRL
-97 SWSSVVLLK
+97 SWSSVVLLS
-106 PSLTSLRIDA
+106 PSLISLRIDA
-116 PNLIIRRTDNGELYL
+116 PNLIIRRTANGELFL

-154 NITHAT
+154 RVTHAT

-204 GTRQRIKLESVLI
+204 GTRQRITLESVLV
-217 GHDVAKPEVWHGEV
+217 GHDVAKPEAWHGEV
-231 SLRLPQMDLA
+231 SLRLSQMDLA
-241 AWSPWLDLPVKV
+241 AWSPWIDLPVKV
-253 HQGQGSLTTTF
+253 HAGQGSLTTTF

-276 QVDLKAL
+276 QVNLKAV
-283 SITPPDN
+283 SVTPPN
-290 HDTFLANAISG
+290 ATEPFLANAVSG

-316 KHFSADIAPG
+316 KHFSANIHPG
-326 LKLEDANGELQ
+326 LNLEDANGELQ
-337 WDSHGHEGVLTVKK
+337 WEPQNHEGVLTVKK
-351 LALEQGQ
+351 LVLEQGVL
-358 ALAKWLAVRLP
+358 LAKWLDWQSPESEAS
-369 DAQSQTAGA
+369 QSQI
-378 GTEAT
+378 
-383 AATAPAK
+383 
-390 TEQSNTAQMLEHTAP
+390 AQILEHTAP
-405 SGKFSQIKL
+405 SGNASQIKL
-414 RWLKRDDQWQDYALT
+414 RWLNHQDKWQDYALE
-429 ADLNAIHTQA
+429 ANLNAIHTQA
-439 YELLPGLENWS
+439 FEHLPGLQNWS
-450 GRLTIRPNAGSIAL
+450 GRLSVRPNAGSIEL

-476 LRWPVPIDSL
+476 LRWPVPIDRL
-486 QGTIAWE
+486 QGSIEWD

-514 LLTNMEYQLG
+514 MRTNLEYQLG
-524 AAGGDSIQLQTQI
+524 AAGGDTIQLQTQI

-542 KHAPFY
+542 KHAPLY

-558 HWLDTSILAGQIR
+558 HWLDTSILSGQIR
-571 RGELIIKG
+571 RGEVIIKG
-579 RIRDFPF
+579 RMKDFPF
-586 VNATHQPDPALGLFK
+586 VNAAHQSDPSLGLFK

-607 HASLEY
+607 HVSLEY
-613 GTGWPLIQ
+613 GTGWPLVQ
-621 GVDALLKF
+621 GVDAFLKF

-667 KATVTGTVE
+667 KAAVTGTVE
-676 QGVRFV
+676 QGVKFV
-682 NTSPVRQVAMGF
+682 NTSPVRQVTMGF
-694 TDYLKTAGDAELKL
+694 TDSLKATGNAELKL
-708 ALQVPLND
+708 ALQIPLND

-722 QGDYAIRN
+722 QGDYAIKN

-769 NPASVSLTT
+769 NPALVSLTS
-778 RSDKSVLIQGSGRI
+778 RSDKSVVIQGSGRM
-792 TDNALRKMDSNL
+792 TDAALKKLDSNL

-813 DWKSSLLIQPAGSIR
+813 DWKSNLLIQPPGIVR
-828 LDIRSQLIGMG
+828 LDIRSQLIGMA
-839 IDMPE
+839 IDLPE
-844 PLKKSVETS
+844 PMKKAVETP
-853 ANLTIRLRQ
+853 ANFTIRLRQ

-874 NDWLHGNFLRST
+874 NDWLHANFLRT
-886 VGQESKIS
+886 TTGAESKIS

-906 PAGEGINLRA
+906 PSGEGINLRA

-929 TGQTAGAGTEPGRPV
+929 TEQTNGSGADGTRPV
-944 DLPFNRID
+944 NIPLNRID
-952 LSAGTLQVFDR
+952 LSAGTLHVFDR

-973 PEQERLKMAIQ
+973 PDQEHLKMAIQ

-995 TAKPNNKLIAKLSYL
+995 TTKPNNKLIAKLSYL
-1010 RIPRSLDSDDTPAS
+1010 RVPRSMDTDNTA
-1024 TGEVRRLNMT
+1024 TAQGEMRRLNMT

-1054 LDIKAYNSGENWVI
+1054 LDIKAFNNGENWVI
-1068 QKMNLD
+1068 QKMNL
-1074 NGDSQLTADGT
+1074 NNPDSQLTADGT

-1097 KFNLNSNNLG
+1097 KFNLTSNNLG

-1118 MVKGGTGTMAGQI
+1118 MVKGGTGNMAGQI
-1131 GWPGSPHQFA
+1131 SWPGSPHQFA
-1141 VERLDGNFSMQ
+1141 VERLDGNFNME

-1188 FSQGFAFDKITST
+1188 FSQGFAFDSITST
-1201 ANIRDGILRSD
+1201 ANIRDGILHSD

-1232 AETQRLRVKVT
+1232 TETQRLKVKVI

-1258 PIIGVAAFVA
+1258 PIVGVAAFIA

-1290 DNPQEVDIDK
+1290 DNPQEVEIDK
-1300 AEPVKQPVQP
+1300 TEPTKPPVPP